1 MLCGGPTAAA
11 GRRTGGGA
19 DAGTAR
25 VRPLLL
31 LMLPSFHTGQC
42 GSRLEEKCRKACENF
57 STFIIIGWCNAGVC
71 WINELL
77 VRLLDNQIVKVRAVT
92 PPRGCGLFRLA
103 DRDTPK
109 KVLFRIDVS
118 SGSDLLSILLSLK
131 AGMQH
136 LSQNSISALSCTMFH
151 FLIQT
156 F

>member
-1 MLCGGPTAAA
+1 M
-11 GRRTGGGA
+11 
-19 DAGTAR
+19 
-25 VRPLLL
+25 
-31 LMLPSFHTGQC
+31 
-42 GSRLEEKCRKACENF
+42 
-57 STFIIIGWCNAGVC
+57 C

-118 SGSDLLSILLSLK
+118 SGSDLLSTLLSLK

-136 LSQNSISALSCTMFH
+136 LSQNSISALSCMHNVSFSGSNLLSVW
-151 FLIQT
+151 FFGFVLL
-156 F
+156 